1 MRFAPAARRAVVL
14 VAPVLAVSTLA
25 APPAQA
31 QDPTAAWPA
40 AEAVEGRAVEGRVV
54 EGRAVLR
61 NWPDGQRPLT
71 GRAMR
76 RYAALPTLDSLEVG
90 YRFSPAVGRSVP
102 LELAVRW
109 VPGATG
115 ILRGRRVPFAQMPE
129 GLRLVGFVVE
139 ADVMQGRRRVA
150 TFTYSVDSTRL
161 AARDVFAQRLDAP
174 LAQVFDGLSEAEAR
188 RVLAEGFTLD
198 RLRLT
203 RAVFAVPRQNLGSAP
218 LPEGRVG
225 GAEARRRERQA
236 VEAAE
241 RDVWLTVYTVDR
253 ALDLAYYAAW
263 MERAVGRG
271 EEDDERGELLGHAA
285 LAASAVATVGLLTG
299 SAGTYLS
306 ADTPLGLTAGI
317 TRPGGGLLLQ
327 ASTNAAAL
335 GMTGGTERVDVR
347 LLGFRR
353 FGRLAVMP
361 LVGLGARLTDRP
373 DGSYVAARDESRPLL
388 TLGAVYPIGSA
399 LVLGG
404 ADVLT
409 GAPEL
414 GLVWRWRR

>member
-40 AEAVEGRAVEGRVV
+40 AEAVEGRVV

-109 VPGATG
+109 VPGSTG
-115 ILRGRRVPFAQMPE
+115 ILRGKRVPAAQMPE

-203 RAVFAVPRQNLGSAP
+203 RAVFAVPRQNLSAAP

-225 GAEARRRERQA
+225 SAEARRKDRMA
-236 VEAAE
+236 VEAAAE
-241 RDVWLTVYTVDR
+241 RDFWLTVYTVDR

-271 EEDDERGELLGHAA
+271 EEDDARGELLGHAA

-306 ADTPLGLTAGI
+306 ADTPLGLTAGV

-335 GMTGGTERVDVR
+335 GITGGTERVDVR

-353 FGRLAVMP
+353 FGRLPVMP

-388 TLGAVYPIGSA
+388 TLGAVYPFGRA